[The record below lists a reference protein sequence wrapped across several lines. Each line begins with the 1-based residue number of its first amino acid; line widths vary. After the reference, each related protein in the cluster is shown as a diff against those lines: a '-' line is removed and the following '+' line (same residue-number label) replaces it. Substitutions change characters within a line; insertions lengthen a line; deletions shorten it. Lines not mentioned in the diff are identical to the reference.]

1 MVSEMFS
8 HDLGAIDFTRTQTR
22 VGFYGNDGVCLFK
35 YFIHKTDPQQ
45 GYVWS
50 VLVVNFV
57 CFLLIMVG
65 YIIIS
70 TVSTKSSR
78 QTSRRGDE
86 RARKRNTRMNRRIMI
101 IIVTDFLCWVPFIV
115 TCMLHYLELF
125 DATPWYSVFSMII
138 LPINSV
144 INPILYNDFIITNVG
159 MFISRSTRRLSSLVP
174 TRISEVRSGDVTPLG
189 EDIEMHNL

>member
-35 YFIHKTDPQQ
+35 YFIRKADPQRV
-45 GYVWS
+45 YVWS

-57 CFLLIMVG
+57 CFLLILVG
-65 YIIIS
+65 YIVIGII
-70 TVSTKSSR
+70 STKSSR
-78 QTSRRGDE
+78 QTFSRGDE
-86 RARKRNTRMNRRIMI
+86 QARKRNMRMNRRISI
-101 IIVTDFLCWVPFIV
+101 IIMTDFFCWVPFIV

-144 INPILYNDFIITNVG
+144 INPILYNDFIITNVQ
-159 MFISRSTRRLSSLVP
+159 MFLTHATKILT
-174 TRISEVRSGDVTPLG
+174 TCQAWFQ
-189 EDIEMHNL
+189 